1 MKAFS
6 DKISNRLT
14 RSNWWIILT
23 SVIFVSFTYYMT
35 FKNQLGG
42 SFIYLNEYKWT
53 TFVKFLPMMICVFSP
68 QIVFAI
74 FRNKINSI
82 DTKIL
87 KISIW
92 ISIFV
97 VYPSLYLLLDSPIY
111 LGEVKFMSE
120 NITIIGVIILII
132 EVLSNPQPI
141 IPIHADISTWKQK
154 VSPEWIV
161 IILFLML
168 AIYIGLNL
176 KMEHSTDST
185 GFKSGFWIA
194 IQSFTIVL
202 VYYIFYLVNHFF
214 LVNHIYSKKGIVYY
228 LFSFVALM
236 LIFTV
241 PLCLLY
247 YYLPA
252 FRSTLNYKLGEDW
265 IGPEAPTA
273 FFSTYSASIFYIMYL
288 TIPITILVQWIGMA
302 KKVNALEQEKIN
314 TELNLLKQQINPHFF
329 FNTLNNIYSMSRK
342 KNKATPEAILQLSD
356 LMRYVI
362 YKGQEDTVSLDQEIK
377 YIEDYVELQK
387 LRLHQQFDFQF
398 NIDIIDNNC
407 QVTPLL
413 FIIFVENS
421 FKHGIEVASE
431 DSYLHL
437 NLIQNDSQ
445 IIFSCT
451 NSIEEKPKNK
461 AVGLGLNNLER
472 RLELSYPN
480 AYNINLRKKNDHYQA
495 ILTLDL

>member
-1 MKAFS
+1 
-6 DKISNRLT
+6 
-14 RSNWWIILT
+14 
-23 SVIFVSFTYYMT
+23 
-35 FKNQLGG
+35 
-42 SFIYLNEYKWT
+42 
-53 TFVKFLPMMICVFSP
+53 
-68 QIVFAI
+68 
-74 FRNKINSI
+74 
-82 DTKIL
+82 
-87 KISIW
+87 
-92 ISIFV
+92 
-97 VYPSLYLLLDSPIY
+97 
-111 LGEVKFMSE
+111 
-120 NITIIGVIILII
+120 
-132 EVLSNPQPI
+132 
-141 IPIHADISTWKQK
+141 
-154 VSPEWIV
+154 
-161 IILFLML
+161 
-168 AIYIGLNL
+168 
-176 KMEHSTDST
+176 
-185 GFKSGFWIA
+185 
-194 IQSFTIVL
+194 
-202 VYYIFYLVNHFF
+202 
-214 LVNHIYSKKGIVYY
+214 
-228 LFSFVALM
+228 M